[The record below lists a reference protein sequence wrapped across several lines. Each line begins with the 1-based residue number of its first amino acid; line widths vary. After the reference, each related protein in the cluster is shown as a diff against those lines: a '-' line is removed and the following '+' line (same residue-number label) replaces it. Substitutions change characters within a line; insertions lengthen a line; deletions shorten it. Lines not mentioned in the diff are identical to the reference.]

1 MWAMI
6 VDLLIILGCWWVCQ
20 ETRGNRM
27 VSLSLMQYLC
37 SFTIYIYFPFVLLLG
52 GIDDSK
58 LYWLDTM
65 EVYKQRVDNVFWYK
79 YFPRQLWSGSSEL
92 LCVIT
97 VSSNS
102 NNCLQTTFRF
112 IEGDFDT
119 YVSQIRRPQ
128 VWGGEPE
135 LLMAS
140 HVLQ

>member
-1 MWAMI
+1 MGN
-6 VDLLIILGCWWVCQ
+6 DCGSTHNPRLL
-20 ETRGNRM
+20 M
-27 VSLSLMQYLC
+27 SLSRDERKQNGE
-37 SFTIYIYFPFVLLLG
+37 SFLNAIFVLLHNIYIFLVLLWG